1 MTEIIELTMAQA
13 ATFVGVTTRQM
24 MNYMNGPY
32 PPPRTQQKK
41 FRTDELR
48 QWHREKIRRDMTVT
62 VSGDPEALDGI
73 QELARKNKELAD
85 KTALENEK
93 RRGELIETAKVRDG
107 WIKLRQ
113 TIRSR
118 LARIPVSVAPLVTHE
133 DDQAVVY
140 EIIEDEVRAALT
152 ESSEMVD
159 G

>member
-1 MTEIIELTMAQA
+1 MNQIIELTMAQA

-24 MNYMNGPY
+24 MNYMKGPY

-41 FRTDELR
+41 FRTDQLG
-48 QWHREKIRRDMTVT
+48 QWIREKLQRDMTVT
-62 VSGDPEALDGI
+62 VSVGPGALNGV

-93 RRGELIETAKVRDG
+93 RRSQLIKVEEVNEG
-107 WIKLRQ
+107 WIKVRQ

-152 ESSEMVD
+152 ELSEP
-159 G
+159 